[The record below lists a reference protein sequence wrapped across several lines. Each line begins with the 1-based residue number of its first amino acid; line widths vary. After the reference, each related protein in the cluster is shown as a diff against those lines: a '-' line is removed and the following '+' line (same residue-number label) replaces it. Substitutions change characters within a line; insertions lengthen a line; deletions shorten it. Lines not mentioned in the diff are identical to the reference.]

1 MPRNP
6 VRVAEL
12 VGVAILGGAL
22 ALGGAALFGKLGS
35 HTTIKQVSP
44 LAQGGFNNAS
54 LQPAVVKGLTPEQI
68 YRRDAPGV
76 VQITA
81 TTVTRTTDPFSF
93 LPQTQTEQSLGS
105 GFVIDKAGHIVTNY
119 HAIRTDAAI
128 NHGNSGGPLID
139 AAGRVIGVT
148 SQIST
153 GNTGQQGNIGI
164 GFAIPINTVRNV
176 AAQII
181 KTGKAQHPFIGISS
195 TPVTQ
200 QL

>member
-54 LQPAVVKGLTPEQI
+54 LQPAAAKGLTPEQV

-81 TTVTRTTDPFSF
+81 TTVRQTTNPFSF
-93 LPQTQTEQSLGS
+93 LPSTQTEESRGS
-105 GFVIDKAGHIVTNY
+105 GLVIDKPGHIVTNY
-119 HAIRTDAAI
+119 HDVPGA
-128 NHGNSGGPLID
+128 
-139 AAGRVIGVT
+139 
-148 SQIST
+148 
-153 GNTGQQGNIGI
+153 
-164 GFAIPINTVRNV
+164 
-176 AAQII
+176 
-181 KTGKAQHPFIGISS
+181 
-195 TPVTQ
+195 
-200 QL
+200 